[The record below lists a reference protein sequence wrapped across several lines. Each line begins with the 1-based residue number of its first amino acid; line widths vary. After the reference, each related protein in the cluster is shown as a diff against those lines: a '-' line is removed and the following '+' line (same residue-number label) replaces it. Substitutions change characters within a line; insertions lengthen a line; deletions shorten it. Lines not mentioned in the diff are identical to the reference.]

1 MYPRNGTGVR
11 IPPPALTFNL
21 RSNSMKKEIKM
32 EIVEDVIPDKFHPG
46 QLILRSQIFDRD
58 TGKLLET
65 KFFRS
70 PFNIAKDKE
79 H

>member
-1 MYPRNGTGVR
+1 
-11 IPPPALTFNL
+11 
-21 RSNSMKKEIKM
+21 MKKEIKM
-32 EIVEDVIPDKFHPG
+32 EIVEEVIPDKFHPG